1 MSKVVLVARNTFRES
16 VRDRVLYN
24 LIFFALLMIGA
35 SLLVG
40 QLAIGNIEK
49 VISDIGLSSMRFF
62 GMLIAI
68 FIGIQLVSKE
78 IERRTIYSL
87 IAKPVH
93 RYQLVIGKFFGL
105 GMTLAINSAVMAAG
119 IVVALYWVHWGYV
132 PQMLAIVPALY
143 MIFLELLVITGI
155 ALMMSTLSSPTV
167 SALVT
172 FLLYIAGN
180 FSVNLL
186 AMAETTD
193 ATAAKWLL
201 KGLYYLIPNL
211 ANFSVISTAAH
222 GQLVP
227 GVRLA
232 SATAYVVVYC
242 GILVVVAILVFD
254 RRDFK

>member
-1 MSKVVLVARNTFRES
+1 MTKVALVARNTFREL

-24 LIFFALLMIGA
+24 LIFFALLLIGA

-40 QLAIGNIEK
+40 QLAIGNLEK

-78 IERRTIYSL
+78 IDRRTIYSL
-87 IAKPVH
+87 LSKPVH
-93 RYQLVIGKFFGL
+93 RYELVIGKFFGL
-105 GMTLAINSAVMAAG
+105 GMTLAINSSIMAAG
-119 IVVALYWVHWGYV
+119 IVTALLWVSWGYV
-132 PQMLAIVPALY
+132 PQISAVLPASY

-155 ALMMSTLSSPTV
+155 ALAMSTLSSPTV

-180 FSVNLL
+180 FSSNLL
-186 AMAETTD
+186 AMADTTD
-193 ATAAKWLL
+193 AAPLKWLL
-201 KGLYYLIPNL
+201 KSLYFVIPNL
-211 ANFSVISTAAH
+211 SNFSAISTAAH
-222 GQLVP
+222 GQMIS
-227 GVRLA
+227 GARLGF
-232 SATAYVVVYC
+232 ATLYVVIYC
-242 GILVVVAILVFD
+242 GILVSIAVLVFD

>member
-1 MSKVVLVARNTFRES
+1 MTKVALVARNTFRES

-24 LIFFALLMIGA
+24 LIFFALMMMGA

-40 QLAIGNIEK
+40 QLAIGNTEK

-78 IERRTIYSL
+78 IDRRTIYSL
-87 IAKPVH
+87 ISKPVR
-93 RYQLVIGKFFGL
+93 RYELVLGKFLGL
-105 GMTLAINSAVMAAG
+105 GMTLAINSSIMAAG
-119 IVVALYWVHWGYV
+119 IVAALFWVRWQYV
-132 PQMLAIVPALY
+132 PQMTAVVPASY

-155 ALMMSTLSSPTV
+155 ALAMSTLSSPTV

-180 FSVNLL
+180 FSTNLL

-193 ATAAKWLL
+193 ATALKWLL
-201 KGLYYLIPNL
+201 KSLYYALPNL
-211 ANFSVISTAAH
+211 ANFSAIATASH
-222 GQLVP
+222 GQIVP
-227 GVRLA
+227 GARLA
-232 SATAYVVVYC
+232 SATLYVVIYC
-242 GILVVVAILVFD
+242 GILVTIAVLVFD